1 MDDSKGYRMNS
12 QGLVSGNKLEKGNI
26 GFLIF
31 ICVVASMGGLLFGYD
46 TVVIAGTISP
56 VKAQFAMTDVMEGF
70 FVSAAL
76 WGCALG
82 VALSGCIID
91 VGDRYGRKWTMIGSA
106 VLLLISA
113 LGCGIAPN
121 VSILIIARLIG
132 GVGVGLASMASPLY
146 ISEVSPA
153 HLRGRM
159 VSLFQLT
166 ICIGILVAMFVNT
179 QLQAM
184 SERLSEQADEV
195 TGLQAVFH
203 FIFVEEVWR
212 SMFAAEILPAI
223 GFLILCLVIPK
234 SPRWLVTKGRF
245 DDAMAILKKV
255 RGNTTIAEKEM
266 GEIRETVSHE
276 SSSAMQLFH
285 PGLRK
290 ALFVGFFLA
299 IFSELS
305 GITIVMYYGP
315 SILEDAGFTMGGSLS
330 GHFSI
335 GVVLTVFTMV
345 AVWLIDIVGR
355 RPLMLIGNTGAFLG
369 LVAIGLLFATGRTE
383 GITIIVMMCLFVA
396 CFSFSLGP
404 IKWVVMSEIF
414 PTKIRGRAVA
424 LATLALWMTDV
435 FLNHAFPVI
444 RDRLGV
450 ETNFFLFACFL
461 IPQFFFVWK
470 IMPETKGRTLEEIE
484 QSWRKSVND

>member
-1 MDDSKGYRMNS
+1 MLLTEQHLGYDVDGKGFM
-12 QGLVSGNKLEKGNI
+12 LENKGKESI

-31 ICVVASMGGLLFGYD
+31 ISVVASMGGLLFGYD

-56 VKAQFAMTDVMEGF
+56 VKVQFAMSDVMEGF

-82 VALSGCIID
+82 VAFSGCIADISD
-91 VGDRYGRKWTMIGSA
+91 KYGRKNTMIGSS
-106 VLLLISA
+106 VLLFVSA
-113 LGCGIAPN
+113 LGCGVAPN
-121 VSILIIARLIG
+121 VTILILARFIG

-153 HLRGRM
+153 HLRGRL

-166 ICIGILVAMFVNT
+166 ICIGILVAMYVNT
-179 QLQAM
+179 RLQAYCETVA
-184 SERLSEQADEV
+184 SQAGA
-195 TGLQAVFH
+195 GLWH
-203 FIFVEEVWR
+203 LIFVKEVWR
-212 SMFAAEILPAI
+212 GMFATEILPALA
-223 GFLILCLVIPK
+223 FLLLCLTIPK
-234 SPRWLVTKGRF
+234 SPRWLVTKGRI
-245 DDAMAILKKV
+245 DDASSILKRI
-255 RGNTTIAEKEM
+255 RGNATIAESEM
-266 GEIRETVSHE
+266 SEISETVSHE
-276 SSSAMQLFH
+276 SGSAMQLLH

-290 ALFVGFFLA
+290 ALFIGLFLA

-315 SILEDAGFTMGGSLS
+315 SILEKAGFTMGGSLT
-330 GHFSI
+330 GHFTI
-335 GVVLTVFTMV
+335 GVVLTVFTMI

-355 RPLMLIGNTGAFLG
+355 RPLMLVGNAGAFIG
-369 LVAIGLLFATGRTE
+369 LVAIGVLFSTGRSE
-383 GITIIVMMCLFVA
+383 GTALVVMMCLFVA

-404 IKWVVMSEIF
+404 VKWVVMSEIF

-435 FLNHAFPVI
+435 CLNHLFPII

-450 ETNFFLFACFL
+450 EANFFLFACFL
-461 IPQFFFVWK
+461 VPQFFFVWK
-470 IMPETKGRTLEEIE
+470 IMPETKGRSLEEIE
-484 QSWRKSVND
+484 QSWTEQK

>member
-1 MDDSKGYRMNS
+1 MTDDAQTMELSA
-12 QGLVSGNKLEKGNI
+12 GNELGKGNI

-31 ICVVASMGGLLFGYD
+31 ISVVAAMGGLLFGYD

-56 VKAQFAMTDVMEGF
+56 VKAQFEMSGLMEGF

-82 VALSGCIID
+82 VAFSGCIAD
-91 VGDRYGRKWTMIGSA
+91 VSDRYGRKNTLIGSA
-106 VLLLISA
+106 ILLFISA
-113 LGCGIAPN
+113 LGCGITPN
-121 VSILIIARLIG
+121 VTILIIARFIG

-153 HLRGRM
+153 HLRGRL

-166 ICIGILVAMFVNT
+166 ICLGILVAMFVNT
-179 QLQAM
+179 QLQGV
-184 SERLSEQADEV
+184 SERLSAQASE
-195 TGLQAVFH
+195 GILH
-203 FIFVEEVWR
+203 FIFVKEVWR
-212 SMFAAEILPAI
+212 GMFAAEILPAI
-223 GFLILCLVIPK
+223 AFFLLCLIIPK
-234 SPRWLVTKGRF
+234 SPRWLAAKGRL
-245 DDAMAILKKV
+245 AESEAVLKRV
-255 RGNTTIAEKEM
+255 RGNVKIAEKEM
-266 GEIRETVSHE
+266 AEISEAVSHE
-276 SSSAMQLFH
+276 SGSATELLH

-290 ALFVGFFLA
+290 ALFVGLFLA

-315 SILEDAGFTMGGSLS
+315 SILEKAGFTMGGSLS

-335 GVVLTVFTMV
+335 GVVLTVFTMI

-355 RPLMLIGNTGAFLG
+355 RPLMMIGNTGAFIG
-369 LVAIGLLFATGRTE
+369 LVGIGLLFSLGKSE
-383 GITIIVMMCLFVA
+383 GIILIVMMCLFVA

-424 LATLALWMTDV
+424 IATLALWMTDV
-435 FLNHAFPVI
+435 FLNHVYPII

-450 ETNFFLFACFL
+450 GANFFLFACFL
-461 IPQFFFVWK
+461 LPQFFFVWK

-484 QSWRKSVND
+484 QSWLKPEKLEKA

>member
-1 MDDSKGYRMNS
+1 MTRQDVNS
-12 QGLVSGNKLEKGNI
+12 QGLVSGNATEKGNI
-26 GFLIF
+26 GFLVF
-31 ICVVASMGGLLFGYD
+31 ISIVASMGGLLFGYD
-46 TVVIAGTISP
+46 TVVIAGTVSP

-82 VALSGCIID
+82 VAFSGCLAD
-91 VGDRYGRKWTMIGSA
+91 VSDRYGRKNTMIQSA
-106 VLLLISA
+106 VLLFVSA
-113 LGCGIAPN
+113 LGCGITPN
-121 VSILIIARLIG
+121 ITILILSRFIG

-146 ISEVSPA
+146 ISEVSPS
-153 HLRGRM
+153 HLRGRL

-166 ICIGILVAMFVNT
+166 ICLGILAAMFVNT
-179 QLQAM
+179 QLQGI
-184 SERLSEQADEV
+184 SERVSLTAGDSIWH
-195 TGLQAVFH
+195 LM
-203 FIFVEEVWR
+203 FVKEIWR
-212 SMFAAEILPAI
+212 GMFAAEILPATA
-223 GFLILCLVIPK
+223 FLLLCLMIPK
-234 SPRWLVTKGRF
+234 SPRWLVTKGRV
-245 DDAMAILKKV
+245 DEAKAILKKI
-255 RGNTTIAEKEM
+255 RGNTTKAEVEM

-276 SSSAMQLFH
+276 SGSAIQLLQ
-285 PGLRK
+285 PRLRK
-290 ALFVGFFLA
+290 AFFVGLFLA
-299 IFSELS
+299 VFSELS

-315 SILEDAGFTMGGSLS
+315 SILEKAGFTMGGSLS

-335 GVVLTVFTMV
+335 GLVLTVFTMI

-355 RPLMLIGNTGAFLG
+355 RPLMLVGNTGAFVG
-369 LVAIGLLFATGRTE
+369 LVAIGLLFSTGRSE
-383 GITIIVMMCLFVA
+383 GIALVVMMCLFVA

-435 FLNHAFPVI
+435 FLNHVFPII

-450 ETNFFLFACFL
+450 QTNFFLFACFL

-484 QSWRKSVND
+484 KSWGESAKVKK